1 MCDMDIEKLA
11 QDTIHDVLERIKSEP
26 SILLDMPSMTSHDF
40 DIVIPGVGID
50 NAWRIIQEHYDL
62 RPSDLQKV
70 KNLCEEMKGESNH
83 EQGSGE
89 STERGVDN

>member
-70 KNLCEEMKGESNH
+70 KSLCEEMKGESSYG
-83 EQGSGE
+83 QGTGE
-89 STERGVDN
+89 GTERGVGN